1 MPLKI
6 CFRLTIFAIRLPPP
20 MGPDNEPPPPC
31 PLLPPPPPE
40 PLRREPPP
48 SKGWSKVA
56 INLVPSIHTGS
67 SRITVSRQSYAIPV
81 RDWPPTSI
89 FTCLHPSITLPQH
102 YTSGAMGVP
111 CIFSCKSEARSASPR
126 SPTSILSRSM
136 HVHTPR
142 PCQQLCHIAYM
153 DATSRTP
160 TS

>member
-67 SRITVSRQSYAIPV
+67 SRITVSRQSYAIPL
-81 RDWPPTSI
+81 RDWPPHLYSPACIHQLPCHNTIPLVPWACPAFSAARVKLAR
-89 FTCLHPSITLPQH
+89 LHQE
-102 YTSGAMGVP
+102 VP
-111 CIFSCKSEARSASPR
+111 LQSYLVQCMYIHPALVSSSA
-126 SPTSILSRSM
+126 T
-136 HVHTPR
+136 
-142 PCQQLCHIAYM
+142 
-153 DATSRTP
+153 
-160 TS
+160 